1 MSQPSTSPR
10 ATEDLQTP
18 KAHTARAAAVEA
30 LLRVEGGAFV
40 GLEKER
46 GDLDAR
52 EARQAMEYV
61 AGITRQRRWLDFLL
75 AQFYHGD
82 FEDMEAPLRQILR
95 VGLYDLLFLHTPA
108 HAAVHEAVAL
118 AKQRVRPG
126 AGGLVNGILR
136 SVQRQRDD
144 LPQPSTGDAARD
156 LAVRHSHPT
165 WLARRWLRRFG
176 PEATDAL
183 MAYNN
188 DRPVYGVRPNL
199 LEKTPEAFAQ
209 RLREEE
215 IDYAPSPLLVD
226 FFRLPALQAVVRAGW
241 LEEGCCAVQDESAGL
256 VVRLLDPQPGET
268 VIDACA
274 APGGKAL
281 YAAERMQGRGT
292 LRAFDVRKDR
302 LRLLEKAAEAR
313 GLTELIRA
321 EPADLRTLAE
331 RSDPPQADR
340 VLVDVPCSGLGVLA
354 KRADLRWR
362 RTAEDLEQLAALQDE
377 LLRAAAA
384 LVRPGGLLVYSTC
397 TIAPEE
403 NEERVAAF
411 LKERS
416 DFTLEPADDLLPTAV
431 TTEEGCLATLPHR
444 DHTDGAFAA
453 RLRRR

>member
-1 MSQPSTSPR
+1 M
-10 ATEDLQTP
+10 
-18 KAHTARAAAVEA
+18 EA
-30 LLRVEGGAFV
+30 LLRVEDGAFV
-40 GLEKER
+40 SLTKER

-82 FEDMEAPLRQILR
+82 FVDMEALLRQVLR
-95 VGLYDLLFLHTPA
+95 IGLYDLLFLHTPA

-118 AKQRVRPG
+118 AKRRVRPG

-144 LPQPSTGDAARD
+144 LPQPSTGDTARD

-176 PEATDAL
+176 PEATTAL
-183 MAYNN
+183 LEYNN
-188 DRPVYGVRPNL
+188 ARPVYGVRPNL
-199 LEKTPEAFAQ
+199 LQATPEAFAQ
-209 RLREEE
+209 RLSEEE
-215 IDYAPSPLLVD
+215 ISYEASPLLVD

-241 LEEGCCAVQDESAGL
+241 LAEGRCAVQDESAGL

-281 YAAERMQGRGT
+281 YTAERMQGRGT

-302 LRLLEKAAEAR
+302 LRLLEEAAAVR
-313 GLTELIRA
+313 GLDGFVRA
-321 EPADLRTLAE
+321 ETADLRALAE
-331 RSDPPQADR
+331 RPDPPQADR
-340 VLVDVPCSGLGVLA
+340 VLVDAPCSGLGVLA

-362 RTAEDLEQLAALQDE
+362 RTKEDLKRLAALQDA

-384 LVRPGGLLVYSTC
+384 LVRPGGRLVYSTC
-397 TIAPEE
+397 TMAPEE

-411 LKERS
+411 LKEHS
-416 DFTLEPADDLLPTAV
+416 DFTLEPAGGLLPTAV
-431 TTEEGCLATLPHR
+431 TTAEGCLATLPHR
-444 DHTDGAFAA
+444 DRTDGAFAA
-453 RLRRR
+453 RLRRG